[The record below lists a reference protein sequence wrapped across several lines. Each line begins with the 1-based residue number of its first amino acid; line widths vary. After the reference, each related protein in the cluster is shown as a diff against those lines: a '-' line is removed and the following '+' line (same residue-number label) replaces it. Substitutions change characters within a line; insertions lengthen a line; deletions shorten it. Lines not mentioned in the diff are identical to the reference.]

1 MSSICLVMLA
11 VVLLFPRTSVAQFPV
26 TDAGNLVQNTI
37 SAFNSVKTAYNTAQS
52 VINEYNIIL
61 NEIKMIENQVK
72 NLTRMSPDLNFMQDI
87 SLFGS
92 RLSGLMA
99 TANGVSFQLDQA
111 TKDFGRLYQQTAVLT
126 GPGMLTWRQSML
138 QSRMETAGRS

>member
-1 MSSICLVMLA
+1 MFYICLVMLA
-11 VVLLFPRTSVAQFPV
+11 VVLLLPRTSVAQFPV

-52 VINEYNIIL
+52 VIAEYNMIL

-72 NLTRMSPDLNFMQDI
+72 NLTRIPSELNYTQDI

-92 RLSGLMA
+92 RLSALMS

-126 GPGMLTWRQSML
+126 GPGILTLRQNML
-138 QSRMETAGRS
+138 QSRMETAG